1 MSVVEKTCFAVA
13 CDRCGDPYEEDE
25 GPLHFATPESAAA
38 YLRNVCW
45 DTSGKS
51 DGAAWYC
58 EDCASRQLVE
68 TSRFSGH
75 TATLTPHRLPAG
87 MVAIDGK
94 VRRTTEVHS

>member
-58 EDCASRQLVE
+58 EDCASVTGWVCDDCLDWFPTAVAHH
-68 TSRFSGH
+68 TSPEW
-75 TATLTPHRLPAG
+75 TACSECFALAAEALR
-87 MVAIDGK
+87 
-94 VRRTTEVHS
+94 

>member
-1 MSVVEKTCFAVA
+1 MAPVTTADDICPNSGHSCRPLNAVLCVVC
-13 CDRCGDPYEEDE
+13 
-25 GPLHFATPESAAA
+25 
-38 YLRNVCW
+38 
-45 DTSGKS
+45 
-51 DGAAWYC
+51 
-58 EDCASRQLVE
+58 RQLVE